1 MVQYIY
7 HLASAR
13 DFGNCCISEHRRLR
27 QVCTHKLNNCFV
39 CQKEPSRGDGS
50 FGYPQHTAFWVLGL
64 EIRTQFT
71 LTHLYLEARF
81 YCIGV
86 IIGPQRKK
94 TCLQRFA
101 NSTGTEQPAHLVSR
115 TSAFVFCLLA
125 RIIYRLAAKK
135 I

>member
-13 DFGNCCISEHRRLR
+13 DFGTCCISKHRRR
-27 QVCTHKLNNCFV
+27 RRVCTHKLNNCFV

-71 LTHLYLEARF
+71 VTHLYLEARF
-81 YCIGV
+81 YCIG
-86 IIGPQRKK
+86 III
-94 TCLQRFA
+94 LQRF
-101 NSTGTEQPAHLVSR
+101 GTAQAQSSLRIWLVGPAPLFFAYWQESYIR
-115 TSAFVFCLLA
+115 LL
-125 RIIYRLAAKK
+125 RRKFEFSSLSL
-135 I
+135 